1 MSLCIEDYM
10 LNLIAGRHIIYGL
23 YNAVINARIVCAQGG
38 KYSYKFMID
47 ACYCKKYSGCDL
59 IKMDEI
65 ALCHTLEEIVNN
77 CDICC
82 IDLLVLVLLKGRST
96 ISELYNT
103 YSRAENAI
111 ANAKVLCYTFKNPYG
126 NFVQLDT
133 NCIQMNER
141 QIIKMYKCCKCFT
154 FNPNLIINL

>member
-10 LNLIAGRHIIYGL
+10 LNLLAGRQIINGL
-23 YNAVINARIVCAQGG
+23 YNAVINARRVCEQGG
-38 KYSYKFMID
+38 KYSYKFTID
-47 ACYCKKYSGCDL
+47 AYYSKKYSGCDL

-65 ALCHTLEEIVNN
+65 ALCHTLEEIANN
-77 CDICC
+77 YDLYD
-82 IDLLVLVLLKGRST
+82 IDLLVLALLKGRST
-96 ISELYNT
+96 ISGLYDT

-126 NFVQLDT
+126 DFANLDI

-141 QIIKMYKCCKCFT
+141 QIVKMYKCCNCFT
-154 FNPNLIINL
+154 FNPNLIIIL